1 MTKAPDSTLP
11 LAGTPF
17 DLDESLRLAQA
28 ASERL
33 GSSVTPG
40 EAIQAVL
47 DWDGTMAAQ
56 QTWSA
61 SQSIR
66 FRQDTGDAVAREAKA
81 RLDASAAA
89 LAETRRVFLAAL
101 AALDSTLTAAL
112 AARFGEAVLERW
124 SCELRSFD
132 PVIGDELAEEQ
143 RLQSDAMALTGGARV
158 EFQGES
164 RTLPAVAAFLTS
176 PDRETRRAAAA
187 ARWGWFAEHREALDG
202 QFDDLVRVRHGIANK
217 LGLGSFTELAYD
229 RMRRTDYGPA
239 EVARFRSAI
248 EQHVVP
254 LVETIRSRQA
264 ESLGLE
270 GLSIFDEGVQ
280 GPGESPTPGGD
291 APWMEDRAAEMF
303 RDVDRTAGTHLG
315 ELFDRMRADGLLDL
329 AAREG
334 KGAGGFCSFLPSL
347 GMPFIFANFNGTAGD
362 ARVFTHEMGH
372 AYQGFSSHGALELGD
387 QRRCTSETAEI
398 HSMSLE
404 FLSWPWMELFF
415 GEAAPRFRAEHL
427 AQQIAFLPYGC
438 AIDHFQ
444 HRVYE
449 EPDAP
454 ALKRHAMWAEVER
467 RYLPWRDWGDI
478 PHGKDGAAWQAQ
490 LHVYQYPFYYI
501 DYVLAELVAL
511 QLMEL
516 SLRDAAAA
524 WSAYQRLC
532 ETGGSKSFRTVVRD
546 AGLGDPFDP
555 EVVRAVAER
564 SSAILSELWGETSGA
579 SAG

>member
-1 MTKAPDSTLP
+1 MTPTPESTLP
-11 LAGTPF
+11 VAGAPF
-17 DLDESLRLAQA
+17 DLEESLRLAQEASLRLREATTAEA
-28 ASERL
+28 AVR
-33 GSSVTPG
+33 
-40 EAIQAVL
+40 AVL
-47 DWDGTMAAQ
+47 DWDGAMADQ

-66 FRQDTGDAVAREAKA
+66 FRQDTGDEKARAAKA

-89 LAETRRVFLAAL
+89 LAETRRVFLATL
-101 AALDSTLTAAL
+101 ATVQPPLRAAL
-112 AARFGEAVLERW
+112 ADRFGQAVLDRW
-124 SCELRSFD
+124 ACELRSFD
-132 PVIGDELAEEQ
+132 PAIGEKLAEEQ
-143 RLQSDAMALTGGARV
+143 RLQSEAMALTGGARV
-158 EFQGES
+158 DFRGAS
-164 RTLPAVAAFLTS
+164 LTLPAVAASLTS
-176 PDRETRRAAAA
+176 PDRETRREAAA
-187 ARWGWFAEHREALDG
+187 ARWGWFAEHRETLDR
-202 QFDDLVRVRHGIANK
+202 QFDDLVKVRASIAAE
-217 LGLGSFTELAYD
+217 LGRPSFTELAYD
-229 RMRRTDYGPA
+229 RMRRTDYGA
-239 EVARFRSAI
+239 ADVARFRAAI
-248 EQHVVP
+248 EEHVVP
-254 LVETIRSRQA
+254 LVERIRARQA
-264 ESLGLE
+264 TALGLD

-280 GPGESPTPGGD
+280 GPGQSPTPGGD
-291 APWMEDRAAEMF
+291 APWMEDRASEMF
-303 RDVDRTAGTHLG
+303 RDVDQTAGTRLG
-315 ELFDRMRADGLLDL
+315 ELFDRMREEGLLDL

-347 GMPFIFANFNGTAGD
+347 GVPFIFANFNGTAGD

-372 AYQGFSSHGALELGD
+372 AYQGFSSHAVLELGD

-415 GEAAPRFRAEHL
+415 GDAAPRFRAEHL

-444 HRVYE
+444 HLVYAA
-449 EPDAP
+449 PDATP
-454 ALKRHAMWAEVER
+454 AGRHTMWSEVEQ

-516 SLRDAAAA
+516 SLRDPAAA
-524 WSAYQRLC
+524 WASYQRLC
-532 ETGGSKSFRTVVRD
+532 DAGGSKSFRTLVQE

-555 EVVRAVAER
+555 EIVRGVAER
-564 SSAILSELWGETSGA
+564 SGATLTALWGEPGA
-579 SAG
+579 AS

>member
-1 MTKAPDSTLP
+1 MPPAPASILP
-11 LAGTPF
+11 PAGAPF
-17 DLDESLRLAQA
+17 DLDESLRLAQQ

-33 GSSVTPG
+33 SSSASPE

-47 DWDGTMAAQ
+47 DWDGAMAAQ

-66 FRQDTGDAVAREAKA
+66 FRQDTSDGMAREAKA
-81 RLDASAAA
+81 RLDEAAAA

-101 AALDSTLTAAL
+101 DALEAPLTEAL
-112 AARFGEAVLERW
+112 AGRFGGAVLERW

-132 PVIGDELAEEQ
+132 PIIGDELAEEQ
-143 RLQSDAMALTGGARV
+143 RLQSEAMALTGGARV
-158 EFQGES
+158 EFQGELK
-164 RTLPAVAAFLTS
+164 TLPAVAAFLTS
-176 PDRETRRAAAA
+176 PDRAIRRAAAE
-187 ARWGWFAEHREALDG
+187 ARWGWCAEHREVLDR
-202 QFDDLVRVRHGIANK
+202 QFDDLVRVRHDISSK
-217 LGLGSFTELAYD
+217 LGRGSFTELAYD
-229 RMRRTDYGPA
+229 RMRRTDYGPDD
-239 EVARFRSAI
+239 VALFRSAI
-248 EQHVVP
+248 EEHVVP
-254 LVETIRSRQA
+254 LVEEIRSRQA
-264 ESLGLE
+264 EALGLD
-270 GLSIFDEGVQ
+270 GLSIFDEGVH

-291 APWMEDRAAEMF
+291 APWMEDRATEMF
-303 RDVDRTAGTHLG
+303 RDVDRTAGTRLG
-315 ELFDRMRADGLLDL
+315 ELFERMRADGLLDL

-347 GMPFIFANFNGTAGD
+347 GVPFIFANFNGTAGD

-415 GEAAPRFRAEHL
+415 GDAAPRFRAEHL
-427 AQQIAFLPYGC
+427 AQQMAFLPYGC

-444 HRVYE
+444 HRVYDQPE
-449 EPDAP
+449 AS
-454 ALKRHAMWAEVER
+454 ALDRHAMWAEVER
-467 RYLPWRDWGDI
+467 RYLPWRDWGTV

-516 SLRDAAAA
+516 SLRDPDEA

-532 ETGGSKSFRTVVRD
+532 ETGGSKSFRSLVKD

-564 SSAILSELWGETSGA
+564 SSAVLKELWSEGA
-579 SAG
+579 GHPTG

>member
-1 MTKAPDSTLP
+1 MTPAPASILP
-11 LAGTPF
+11 PAGAPF
-17 DLDESLRLAQA
+17 DLDESLRFAQESSTRLS
-28 ASERL
+28 AST
-33 GSSVTPG
+33 SAQ

-47 DWDGTMAAQ
+47 DWDGAMAAQ

-66 FRQDTGDAVAREAKA
+66 FRQDTSDGAAREAKA

-101 AALDSTLTAAL
+101 DALDEPLTEAL
-112 AARFGEAVLERW
+112 AARFGTAVLERW

-132 PVIGDELAEEQ
+132 PIIGDDLAEEQ
-143 RLQSDAMALTGGARV
+143 RLQSEAMALTGGARV
-158 EFQGES
+158 EFKGEPM
-164 RTLPAVAAFLTS
+164 TLPAVAAFLTS
-176 PDRETRRAAAA
+176 PDRATRRAAAE
-187 ARWGWFAEHREALDG
+187 ARWGWFAEHREVLDR
-202 QFDDLVRVRHGIANK
+202 QFDDLVRVRRDISSK
-217 LGLGSFTELAYD
+217 LGRGSFTELAYD
-229 RMRRTDYGPA
+229 RMRRTDYGP
-239 EVARFRSAI
+239 EDVAHFRAAI

-254 LVETIRSRQA
+254 LVEAIRSRQA
-264 ESLGLE
+264 EALGLE

-280 GPGESPTPGGD
+280 GPGHSPTPGGD
-291 APWMEDRAAEMF
+291 APWMEDRATEMF
-303 RDVDRTAGTHLG
+303 RDVDGSAGTRLG
-315 ELFDRMRADGLLDL
+315 ELFERMRADGLLDL

-347 GMPFIFANFNGTAGD
+347 GVPFIFANFNGTAGD

-415 GEAAPRFRAEHL
+415 DDAAPRFRAEHL
-427 AQQIAFLPYGC
+427 AQAIAFLPYGC

-444 HRVYE
+444 HCVYDRPE
-449 EPDAP
+449 AS
-454 ALKRHAMWAEVER
+454 ALERHAMWAEVER
-467 RYLPWRDWGDI
+467 RYLPWRDWGAI

-501 DYVLAELVAL
+501 DYVLAQLVAL
-511 QLMEL
+511 QLLEL
-516 SLRDAAAA
+516 SLRDANAA

-532 ETGGSKSFRTVVRD
+532 DAGGSKSFRATVRD
-546 AGLGDPFDP
+546 AGLGDPFDA

-564 SSAILSELWGETSGA
+564 SSAVLTELWSRDD
-579 SAG
+579 SRPAG